1 MSMISELGRT
11 RLDTRRQ
18 RARRGAAVAMSLLG
32 ALLAVWIAA
41 AVVSWLSGSG
51 WQFPRLGLRAPV
63 SAGSGGL
70 LGLPTEENPQPAP
83 ARPQFPLT
91 VSWPAPGWATALV
104 AVPLWL
110 GWARA
115 TVRPVLQGLRR
126 EPRHQGLASP
136 GAIRRA
142 LGAGAARRAGRFT
155 RPDLPWW
162 RRLVLATSAF
172 GFQLG
177 YPIQPKERLLRLWA
191 TWEQRVR
198 IIARTGWGKTSR
210 LLVPIIRAL
219 PGPAVISSTEP
230 AIFEQTV
237 RARKTRRLRLRW
249 RWLDLL
255 ARPWLPSTEYP
266 VAVVDFSPSE
276 ARYAAGYPR
285 VRWNLIDGCADFAIA
300 HRRAVAQVAGAESEG
315 ENDRGSDTDQ
325 FFRDSASE
333 VLAAWLHAADLGGY
347 EVDDLAEWHR
357 NPQDPRPARV
367 LEDHP
372 GADPSAAQALRTHL
386 DPHAERTNSGVL
398 RYLSLALR
406 ALTSTDGRALCGRR
420 FDRAGNR
427 IAGGFDMTAF
437 IERGG
442 TVYVLADP
450 QRIDRARPL
459 LSLFA
464 NEMFFAAEAAALRRR
479 GAKRL
484 PQPFMGILD
493 ELRYGVTVSS
503 LPYIASAQ
511 RKYGIGYVYSVQSS
525 TQEQAVYGQEAQAL
539 RDAAGVSLFGG
550 IDIDSAQELA
560 DRAGTSPVVTATRGE
575 RFGDSEH
582 VEQQAA
588 LTISD
593 QQNLDDGASVV
604 IARGTAPFLA
614 YSPSI
619 YESRRDKRQI
629 TSEAEDVARE
639 VAAARAGQQARQ
651 RGYGAAG
658 EAGAEFGKDD
668 S

>member
-1 MSMISELGRT
+1 MSTLTELGRT

-18 RARRGAAVAMSLLG
+18 RARRGLAVAMSLLG
-32 ALLAVWIAA
+32 GLLAAWIAA

-51 WQFPRLGLRAPV
+51 WQFPRLGLRSPV
-63 SAGSGGL
+63 AAGSGGL
-70 LGLPTEENPQPAP
+70 LGLPTEGHPQPAP
-83 ARPQFPLT
+83 TRPQVPLT

-110 GWARA
+110 GWVRY
-115 TVRPVLQGLRR
+115 TVRPLLQGLRR
-126 EPRHQGLASP
+126 EPRQQGLASP
-136 GAIRRA
+136 AAIRRA
-142 LGAGAARRAGRFT
+142 LGAAAARRAGRFT
-155 RPDLPWW
+155 RPDTPWW
-162 RRLVLATSAF
+162 RRLVLDTSAF
-172 GFQLG
+172 GFGLG
-177 YPIQPKERLLRLWA
+177 YPIQPKQRALRLLA
-191 TWEQRVR
+191 NWEQRVR

-210 LLVPIIRAL
+210 VLVPIIRAL

-230 AIFEQTV
+230 ALFEQTV
-237 RARKTRRLRLRW
+237 TARRFRRTVLRW

-255 ARPWLPSTEYP
+255 TRPWLPTTEFP
-266 VAVVDFSPSE
+266 VAVVDFSPPQ
-276 ARYAAGYPR
+276 ARYAAGYDR
-285 VRWNLIDGCADFAIA
+285 VRWNVIDGCADFAIA
-300 HRRAVAQVAGAESEG
+300 YRRAVAQVTGAESEQ
-315 ENDRGSDTDQ
+315 ESDRGSDTDQ

-333 VLAAWLHAADLGGY
+333 VLAAWLHAADLGDY
-347 EVDDLAEWHR
+347 ELDDLAEWQR

-372 GADPSAAQALRTHL
+372 GADPSATQALRTHL
-386 DPHAERTNSGVL
+386 DPQAERTNSGVL

-427 IAGGFDMTAF
+427 IAGGFDMAAF
-437 IERGG
+437 IEAGG

-479 GAKRL
+479 GTKRL

-525 TQEQAVYGQEAQAL
+525 TQEQAVYGHDAQAL
-539 RDAAGVSLFGG
+539 QDAAGVSLFGG
-550 IDIDSAQELA
+550 IDIAAASELS

-582 VEQQAA
+582 VEQQSA

-593 QQNLDDGASVV
+593 QQNLDDGESVV
-604 IARGTAPFLA
+604 LARGTAPFLA
-614 YSPSI
+614 YTPSI
-619 YESRRDKRQI
+619 YDHRRSERQI
-629 TSEAEDVARE
+629 TTEAEDVARD
-639 VAAARAGQQARQ
+639 VAAARARQQATQ
-651 RGYGAAG
+651 QGYGAAG
-658 EAGAEFGKDD
+658 QAGAVFGKDQP
-668 S
+668 